1 MKTKLRLLKA
11 RSYSF
16 DSQCLQTDPRKSPNL
31 RREIEKPR
39 DTCLYPNVNP
49 KYLVSDIAESKDH
62 DGRENG
68 GGCGISQR
76 GSSCKRVQNLLLLC
90 RIAVGK
96 RDRHATKEKKA
107 ILRNYRVCLWTP
119 LKVRR

>member
-1 MKTKLRLLKA
+1 MKTKPRPLKA

-39 DTCLYPNVNP
+39 DTCLYSNVNP

-62 DGRENG
+62 DGQENG
-68 GGCGISQR
+68 EDAGFPNAARRARGCKIYYCYA
-76 GSSCKRVQNLLLLC
+76 GS
-90 RIAVGK
+90 
-96 RDRHATKEKKA
+96 
-107 ILRNYRVCLWTP
+107 
-119 LKVRR
+119 